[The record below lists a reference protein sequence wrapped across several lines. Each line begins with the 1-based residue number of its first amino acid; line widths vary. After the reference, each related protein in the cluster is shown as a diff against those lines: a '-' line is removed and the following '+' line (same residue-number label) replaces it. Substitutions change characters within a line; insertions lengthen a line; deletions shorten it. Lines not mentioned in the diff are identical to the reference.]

1 MLATRS
7 LTYTELLARV
17 NIFLAILSGA
27 VIALALVAQ
36 ADRFGTLH
44 PELEP
49 YFITAVHD
57 DLPGVL
63 QTPGIDDVR
72 VSRRVGSIGHL
83 VNTLPG
89 MLTAIVAAVAGA
101 IVALIGAGFGLPS
114 LITAI
119 LTARALTTSSGECVL
134 AQTLRHRS
142 NHLDRE
148 LVIPLDR
155 VAELGMAQHHGL
167 GRSFGHD
174 RRGGWSLVK
183 HPDLSEEVAGAKP
196 GGRLAFANDM
206 HMAARQNE
214 KRSGWLPLRDQSL
227 ARLQADLIHLAGQKL
242 QLTLAEFRK
251 EGHLAQPF
259 DLWIWHVR
267 NSTPR

>member
-1 MLATRS
+1 

-27 VIALALVAQ
+27 VIAPALVAQ
-36 ADRFGTLH
+36 ADRFGTTFVVVAIPVLRVAKVGR
-44 PELEP
+44 
-49 YFITAVHD
+49 TA
-57 DLPGVL
+57 
-63 QTPGIDDVR
+63 
-72 VSRRVGSIGHL
+72 RR
-83 VNTLPG
+83 
-89 MLTAIVAAVAGA
+89 
-101 IVALIGAGFGLPS
+101 
-114 LITAI
+114 
-119 LTARALTTSSGECVL
+119 RALTTSSGEGVL

-142 NHLDRE
+142 YHLDRE

-183 HPDLSEEVAGAKP
+183 HPDLSEEVAGPKP